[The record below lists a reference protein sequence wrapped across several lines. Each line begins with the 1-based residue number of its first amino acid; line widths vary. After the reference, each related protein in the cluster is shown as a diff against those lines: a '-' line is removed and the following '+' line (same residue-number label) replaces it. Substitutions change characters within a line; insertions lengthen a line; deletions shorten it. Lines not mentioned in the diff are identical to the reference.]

1 MRTAL
6 LRYCLPMSL
15 VFPALSLA
23 SLGYTVKHDADLYR
37 TEALEPPPL
46 ASLDAGQA
54 VTLLHRGPAQSLVAT
69 AGGLKGW
76 IHNEDL
82 LAMAPSGAQ
91 EHRMPNQKVTGADEV
106 NVSPIV
112 FNGAVDAESAVALDR
127 AFMAEISEMLDKEQV
142 EMRHDEN

>member
-6 LRYCLPMSL
+6 LRYCLSASL

-23 SLGYTVKHDADLYR
+23 SLGYTVKRDADLYR
-37 TEALEPPPL
+37 TEALQPPPL

-54 VTLLHRGPAQSLVAT
+54 VRMLHRGPAQSLIET

-76 IHNEDL
+76 IRNEDL
-82 LAMAPSGAQ
+82 LAMAPAGTQ
-91 EHRMPNQKVTGADEV
+91 EHRLADQKVTGAGEV
-106 NVSPIV
+106 NVSPWIEH
-112 FNGAVDAESAVALDR
+112 GAVDANVDVNLDR
-127 AFMAEISEMLDKEQV
+127 AFAAEISEMLDKEQV